1 MESKTYFAK
10 VDVSA
15 KKPRGKHLSR
25 PVRRCGVAG
34 GEQVTRG
41 AARLVFEAF
50 FIFEVV
56 FIFDGDKAVELF
68 VRLT

>member
-1 MESKTYFAK
+1 MTCVPKNLGVNTFP
-10 VDVSA
+10 D
-15 KKPRGKHLSR
+15 LS
-25 PVRRCGVAG
+25 GVAG

-41 AARLVFEAF
+41 AARLVFEAV